1 MTPKT
6 AIHWPATRWP
16 VMRRVAGLV
25 WAWMLLASLV
35 SGADLVIDEGFDD
48 PEPTWYVRPATG
60 VRAIAQLRTRSPD
73 PTNPT
78 TTERIVM
85 ACPAGYAAHVAHEVG
100 QLPVIDEQV
109 IEVVVRGN
117 RQAIQL
123 AAEVVYPRS
132 IDPKT
137 GKPVRTLVQGH
148 RYSNPGG
155 WQKLSLEKLPLLAG
169 RHARLMSTDPKEKID
184 PHEAYVENVVL
195 VVPGGTD
202 QSMIEIDQMTIMGVT
217 TDKPAVEGPA
227 LSFGG
232 DSEGPLLQ
240 APGAAPAKKGES
252 FQPIIVR
259 RHGNTLTVENQPLVP
274 RMIEYRGEPME
285 LIAELGFNAVWFT
298 EPVTEAQ
305 LQGARAAKLWVVCPP
320 PPVDVLAKIEV
331 DSVWQTVLAWSLG
344 SERDG
349 LSLDSIASQSEQLRR
364 IDPLNRPLLVGARD
378 QHRRYG
384 QLADLLVRSAALDLD
399 AQQARMPLPVMGCSP
414 WTQLS
419 LGWTPEARKQAQL
432 IAPRASHLGWYE
444 PLEIRRAVLNALA
457 TGTRGLAIRTPE
469 RLGSASPEAMQL
481 ADQLR
486 LLNDE
491 LRLVE
496 PWLVSGK
503 RTASTPVE
511 GTGVETMAWQLGRSR
526 LVYVPE
532 QPISIA
538 TLPPTSSI
546 VVTGLPET
554 TRAHLLTP
562 AGLLP
567 LAGQR
572 AAGGY
577 LVQLPSI
584 AAGGWLLLTD
594 DTRTLAQV
602 QQRIGRNAMRAA
614 QSERSL
620 ALAEVLELETV
631 ENQLAS
637 PRDNIGASRVAP
649 LKQAIQQCDQMLAS
663 QQATR
668 TLQYAAEIRHAAA
681 IERRRV
687 ETQQMFSGFVSLPTD
702 RELRLLPTQRAL
714 EQSLAVLP
722 RGDNLLQGGDFE
734 DLASTKNAGWLHA
747 NYAEARLDTGVQFTN
762 SQPYHGGASLR
773 LTARDLGDAAE
784 LDEDPKPVVWITSP
798 PVEVRESGVIE
809 VTGWVRVATTDAAA
823 GQLMVVDSLGGE
835 QAALRIATTTGWQP
849 FRMVRTVDETRSLQ
863 INFALTGPAV
873 AEVDA
878 VMIREVLGPNRT
890 ARQVAEP
897 PK

>member
-1 MTPKT
+1 MSFPS
-6 AIHWPATRWP
+6 ATCRSRTLP
-16 VMRRVAGLV
+16 GLAMALVLVA
-25 WAWMLLASLV
+25 AQTR
-35 SGADLVIDEGFDD
+35 GADLVIDEGFDG
-48 PEPTWYVRPATG
+48 PKPSWYVRSATG
-60 VRAIAQLRTRSPD
+60 VRAIAQLRTRSSD
-73 PTNPT
+73 PTSPT
-78 TTERIVM
+78 TAERVVM
-85 ACPAGYAAHVAHEVG
+85 SVPAGYAAHVAHDVG
-100 QLPVIDEQV
+100 TLPVIDEQA

-132 IDPKT
+132 TDPKT

-155 WQKLSLEKLPLLAG
+155 WQRLRLEKLPLLAE
-169 RHARLMSTDPKEKID
+169 RHARLMSTDPNQKID
-184 PHEAYVENVVL
+184 PHEAYVHQVVL
-195 VVPGGTD
+195 IVPGGTGESLVEVD
-202 QSMIEIDQMTIMGVT
+202 HLAITGVSAEGGET
-217 TDKPAVEGPA
+217 AAAPAMEGPA

-240 APGAAPAKKGES
+240 APETPTAPKRAS
-252 FQPIIVR
+252 FQPIAIH
-259 RHGNTLTVENQPLVP
+259 RHGNTLTVEGRPLVP

-285 LIAELGFNAVWFT
+285 LIADLGFNAIWLA
-298 EPVTEAQ
+298 EPATEAQ
-305 LQGARAAKLWVVCPP
+305 LLAARTAKLWVVCPP
-320 PPVDVLAKIEV
+320 PPIDALAKIES
-331 DSVWQTVLAWSLG
+331 DSIWQTVLAWSLG
-344 SERDG
+344 LERDG
-349 LSLDSIASQSEQLRR
+349 LALDSIASQSEQLRR
-364 IDPLNRPLLVGARD
+364 VDPLSRPLLVGARD
-378 QHRRYG
+378 QHRRYA
-384 QLADLLVRSAALDLD
+384 QLADVLVRSTAMDFD
-399 AQQARMPLPVMGCSP
+399 AQQQRLPLPVLGCSP

-419 LGWTPEARKQAQL
+419 LGWTSESRRQAQL

-444 PLEIRRAVLNALA
+444 PLEVRRAVMNALA
-457 TGTRGLAIRTPE
+457 SGTRGLAIRTPE
-469 RLGSASPEAMQL
+469 RLGSAAPEARQL
-481 ADQLR
+481 VDQLR

-496 PWLVSGK
+496 PWLVAGK
-503 RTASTPVE
+503 RTASSPVE
-511 GTGVETMAWQLGRSR
+511 GTGVATMAWQLGRSR
-526 LVYVPE
+526 LVYIPE
-532 QPISIA
+532 QPLSVA

-572 AAGGY
+572 AAGGF

-614 QSERSL
+614 QAERGL

-668 TLQYAAEIRHAAA
+668 TLQYAGEVRHAAA
-681 IERRRV
+681 VERRRV
-687 ETQQMFSGFVSLPTD
+687 ETQQTFSGFVSLPTD

-734 DLASTKNAGWLHA
+734 DLATTKSAGWMHA

-762 SQPYHGGASLR
+762 TQPYHGTASLR
-773 LTARDLGDAAE
+773 LLARDLGEAVE

-798 PVEVRESGVIE
+798 PIEVREGGVIE

-835 QAALRIATTTGWQP
+835 QLSLRIASTTGWQP
-849 FRMVRTVDETRSLQ
+849 FRMVRTVDDTRSLQ

-890 ARQVAEP
+890 ARQTVEP